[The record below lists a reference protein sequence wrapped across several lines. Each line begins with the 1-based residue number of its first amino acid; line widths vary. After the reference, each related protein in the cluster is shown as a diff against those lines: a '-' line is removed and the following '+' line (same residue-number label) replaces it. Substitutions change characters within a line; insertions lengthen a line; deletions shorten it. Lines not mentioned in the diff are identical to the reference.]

1 MAASTATRP
10 AELTVDA
17 ASLIADIEAYL
28 ADQAPKTAHPLVT
41 KTTAQLVAE
50 ALQAP
55 AEAPGDTTPALTAPA
70 RWWRIIPDWALAL
83 TPARRLHG
91 AGRAITVE
99 QHLELTALVL
109 QQYGHHRGGLRSR
122 GGARCILGAQAVLYR
137 LGYGDENTAIAAGK
151 AMQNVLR
158 SRGIDDPYHCWNDR
172 PERTE
177 GEVLHLIREA
187 THTSNG

>member
-1 MAASTATRP
+1 MAASTAIRP
-10 AELTVDA
+10 ADLTVDA

-28 ADQAPKTAHPLVT
+28 DDQAPKTAHPLVT
-41 KTTAQLVAE
+41 KTTAELVAE
-50 ALQAP
+50 ALAAP
-55 AEAPGDTTPALTAPA
+55 AIEPETGAPALAAP
-70 RWWRIIPDWALAL
+70 RRLWRIIPDWALAL

-91 AGRAITVE
+91 AGRQITVT

-122 GGARCILGAQAVLYR
+122 SGRRCILGAQAVLFR

-158 SRGIDDPYHCWNDR
+158 RRGIEDAYHAWNDQ
-172 PERTE
+172 PERSPE
-177 GEVLHLIREA
+177 EALQLIREA
-187 THTSNG
+187 IKETS